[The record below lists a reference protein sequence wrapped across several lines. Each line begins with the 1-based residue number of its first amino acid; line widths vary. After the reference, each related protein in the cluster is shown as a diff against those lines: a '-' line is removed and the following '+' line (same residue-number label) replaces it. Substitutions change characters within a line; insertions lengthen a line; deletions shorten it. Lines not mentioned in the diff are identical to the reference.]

1 MGSKIPVTYRAY
13 AAHGRPRYTS
23 PSRDVVAE
31 LLVVIVDS
39 LMTSGMDVNP
49 ERHEKGGHSH
59 KLTPSDDE
67 RPLAV
72 IAPAPTEA
80 SVDWWK

>member
-1 MGSKIPVTYRAY
+1 MLRL
-13 AAHGRPRYTS
+13 
-23 PSRDVVAE
+23 E
-31 LLVVIVDS
+31 LQEMS
-39 LMTSGMDVNP
+39 
-49 ERHEKGGHSH
+49 GHSH